1 MKMKVDLRELCDH
14 ALRISEA
21 EQTEVFSIR
30 ATMKNYYIDD
40 GKIIIGTDNTWIG
53 VGIKSVIKKRIGY
66 FSRTIHKK
74 REVESIVQ
82 KSFEIAKISPPDEKF
97 SSLPSPEPVSGS
109 IEKVYDEST
118 AQADPREIVENLTVF
133 LDSTQREGVKVMS
146 GFLRITEFEFVVKNS
161 LGVDFSHQGTLVYLF
176 ATAKKETGE
185 GIIKRFSTSL
195 SGIDYQ
201 KAGEDLFERTKLA
214 SNARAFKG
222 VKEVD
227 AIIAPMEVAGILSVI
242 PTAASG
248 ELINRGASPWINK
261 LGQEV
266 ASKDLT
272 VIDDGRL
279 PGGLKSALADD
290 EGVPTTRKAIIE
302 KGILKNY
309 LFDTYNAG
317 ITGTKST
324 GNGFRRGTT
333 SIENAHTRPVSCA
346 ASNVIV
352 QPGSKDIQGLVSETD
367 EGVLIY
373 KFAYPHV
380 DPISGNFGLE
390 VRNAVLIRN
399 GSPETA
405 VKHAI
410 LAGNIYTAL
419 KHIDGLGKQQYF
431 IGSFLVPY
439 IKFSKL
445 QLIGS

>member
-1 MKMKVDLRELCDH
+1 
-14 ALRISEA
+14 
-21 EQTEVFSIR
+21 
-30 ATMKNYYIDD
+30 
-40 GKIIIGTDNTWIG
+40 
-53 VGIKSVIKKRIGY
+53 
-66 FSRTIHKK
+66 
-74 REVESIVQ
+74 
-82 KSFEIAKISPPDEKF
+82 
-97 SSLPSPEPVSGS
+97 
-109 IEKVYDEST
+109 
-118 AQADPREIVENLTVF
+118 
-133 LDSTQREGVKVMS
+133 VMS

-352 QPGSKDIQGLVSETD
+352 QPGSKDIQDLVSETD